1 MSYNLSLTV
10 IAATKYDTDHE
21 ILITAGELI
30 FCAVYM

>member
-21 ILITAGELI
+21 ILIAADERI
-30 FCAVYM
+30 FCAVFM